1 MKSKMPFKFFIALVF
16 GLAMGVGSSELAAS
30 PGGAG
35 DFPLDP
41 PGSSPGPGPG
51 GGSGVDQSHGRI
63 KDITGRFETSLHNTR
78 KGKDTYY
85 SAPDGFGNVTEV
97 PYEDLSCKDCHN
109 KGASEWE
116 EPVCLDCHLGAENT
130 PPDYTPPNEKTCL
143 GCHGRQNA
151 EHGMLADV
159 HRDEYG
165 MVCMDCH
172 TEEEVHG
179 DGTEYASMQEPGVF
193 KVSCSDAGC
202 HQNVLEK
209 PGKGN
214 ARDGKVSKQAKKFHK
229 KHLDTVDCSAC
240 HVESVL
246 ACDSCHFDTEVA
258 GTGKRF
264 YRNIPQTGFKL
275 LLNHHGKVRTASY
288 QSLTW
293 GTSDLDTNGEPLPP
307 GEEVDD
313 AGFYVLAPYVAHSVT
328 RAEGLACN
336 DCHVKVKG
344 KSIEGNTALKEYLE
358 TGQITV
364 NQWDADE
371 GMLLAPTG
379 IIPIPPDWEQ
389 ALLFD
394 FAYYLHSPTDGI
406 GQDPDAVN
414 WGVLDLDPEEDVDM
428 HMPYGT
434 PLSVEQMNKLIS
446 GGGN

>member
-1 MKSKMPFKFFIALVF
+1 MKRKTRFKFLITLVF
-16 GLAMGVGSSELAAS
+16 GLAMGVGSSQLAAS
-30 PGGAG
+30 QGEPG
-35 DFPLDP
+35 DFRLDP
-41 PGSSPGPGPG
+41 PGSSPGPGPS
-51 GGSGVDQSHGRI
+51 GGSGVDQSPGRI
-63 KDITGRFETSLHNTR
+63 KNIEGRFATSLHNTR
-78 KGKDTYY
+78 VGKKTYY
-85 SAPDGFGNVTEV
+85 SADDGFEQLTHV
-97 PYEDLSCKDCHN
+97 PYDNLSCKDCHN
-109 KGASEWE
+109 PAVSDWQ
-116 EPVCLDCHLGAENT
+116 EPVCTDCHLGAEDG
-130 PPDYTPPNEKTCL
+130 DYTPPDDATCL

-151 EHGMLADV
+151 EHNMLADV

-165 MVCMDCH
+165 MLCMDCH

-179 DGTEYASMQEPGVF
+179 DGNVYESMLELGVF

-214 ARDGKVSKQAKKFHK
+214 AAGEKVSQQAKKFHK

-264 YRNIPQTGFKL
+264 YRKIPQTGFKL

-293 GTSDLDTNGEPLPP
+293 GTSDTNIED
-307 GEEVDD
+307 V
-313 AGFYVLAPYVAHSVT
+313 GFYVLAPYVAHSVT
-328 RAEGLACN
+328 RAEGLECN
-336 DCHVKVKG
+336 DCHVKIKG
-344 KSIEGNTALKEYLE
+344 KSIEGNAALKEYLD
-358 TGQITV
+358 TDHITV
-364 NQWDADE
+364 NQWDEGE

-379 IIPIPPDWEQ
+379 IIPVPPDWQE

-394 FAYYLHSPTDGI
+394 FVYYFGDATDPI
-406 GQDPDAVN
+406 VKDPSGGD
-414 WGVLDLDPEEDVDM
+414 WGVLEPETVQM

-434 PLSVEQMNKLIS
+434 PLSEEQMDKLIS

>member
-1 MKSKMPFKFFIALVF
+1 
-16 GLAMGVGSSELAAS
+16 MGVGSSQLAAS

-51 GGSGVDQSHGRI
+51 GGSGVDQSPGRI
-63 KDITGRFETSLHNTR
+63 NKIEKRFATSLHNTR
-78 KGKDTYY
+78 KGKETYY
-85 SAPDGFGNVTEV
+85 SAENDGFEKMTEV
-97 PYEDLSCKDCHN
+97 PYEDLSCKNCHN

-165 MVCMDCH
+165 TVCMDCH

-179 DGTEYASMQEPGVF
+179 DGKVYASMQEPGVF

-214 ARDGKVSKQAKKFHK
+214 ATDGKVSQQAKKFHK

-288 QSLTW
+288 QSLTS
-293 GTSDLDTNGEPLPP
+293 GTSDAAVE
-307 GEEVDD
+307 D

-328 RAEGLACN
+328 RAEGLECN
-336 DCHVKVKG
+336 DCHVKIKG
-344 KSIEGNTALKEYLE
+344 KSIEGNAAMKEYLDN
-358 TGQITV
+358 GQPV
-364 NQWDADE
+364 GRGDGDAS
-371 GMLLAPTG
+371 G
-379 IIPIPPDWEQ
+379 
-389 ALLFD
+389 
-394 FAYYLHSPTDGI
+394 TDGHY
-406 GQDPDAVN
+406 P
-414 WGVLDLDPEEDVDM
+414 
-428 HMPYGT
+428 GT
-434 PLSVEQMNKLIS
+434 A
-446 GGGN
+446 